1 MTTTT
6 ALKLG
11 NFQNFLCFGVGLAL
25 FEVHMV
31 VKVTLKNTVV
41 LCDLH
46 IQLKIFCLLIS
57 RNIKCNENCL
67 NL

>member
-11 NFQNFLCFGVGLAL
+11 SFQNFLCFSAGLAL

-57 RNIKCNENCL
+57 RNIKCSENCL

>member
-11 NFQNFLCFGVGLAL
+11 SFQNFLCFSAGLAL

-41 LCDLH
+41 VHSSTL
-46 IQLKIFCLLIS
+46 
-57 RNIKCNENCL
+57 
-67 NL
+67 